1 MNLPL
6 SREGFFMEAHLKLR
20 PMDFVEEGIFL
31 CGLAHYP
38 KFIEETIAHAL
49 STAGRA
55 MTILG
60 KDILE
65 VGGVIA
71 VVDQSQCVGCL
82 TCVRTCPFEIPA
94 IQHEAT
100 GVGGILG
107 AAYIEPARCTGCGTC
122 TSECPADAIQLRHYH
137 DDQVMVRDQAAL
149 GQWLAT

>member
-1 MNLPL
+1 
-6 SREGFFMEAHLKLR
+6 MEAHLKLR

-49 STAGRA
+49 ATAGRA

-60 KDILE
+60 KDFLE

-71 VVDQSQCVGCL
+71 VVDQSKCVGCL

-94 IQHEAT
+94 IQRDAF
-100 GVGGILG
+100 GVGGIVG
-107 AAYIEPARCTGCGTC
+107 AAYIEPAKCTGCGTC

-137 DDQVMVRDQAAL
+137 DDQVMARDQAVL
-149 GQWLAT
+149 GQWLPT